1 MCACHG
7 FEQGAY
13 RYLYRDVTANRL
25 HGLTGYRWEAQA
37 RSNQVPLY
45 GCTALVWRW
54 WCFPLRVSGMPE
66 LVVAL
71 EKRVQRGCGDARRGV
86 EYRARRTHSRI
97 YHHAQDA
104 RHWQLSPADGHADGH
119 VPRRALTTVAPPALP
134 CDTHCHTYTRTRASP
149 TRHSMNPS
157 QGFPTS
163 LAPAGSPAIPCD
175 VAT

>member
-13 RYLYRDVTANRL
+13 TDVTANPNRL

-45 GCTALVWRW
+45 GWTALVWRW

-71 EKRVQRGCGDARRGV
+71 EKRVQAVAAMLGVAWSIERGEPIHASTTTPKMPGTGSYRRPTGKPTGTFLDA
-86 EYRARRTHSRI
+86 HS
-97 YHHAQDA
+97 
-104 RHWQLSPADGHADGH
+104 
-119 VPRRALTTVAPPALP
+119 PR
-134 CDTHCHTYTRTRASP
+134 
-149 TRHSMNPS
+149 
-157 QGFPTS
+157 
-163 LAPAGSPAIPCD
+163 
-175 VAT
+175 